1 MPMSVVARVQSDRA
15 VLVPAG
21 NRARVPEESKRKNEA
36 AVKKTTGPQQRQ
48 PQQFPKP
55 KKHPPTITK
64 TVASKVVPAAVKSNV
79 SVDSVSSSDESFS
92 SSGSKGKKKNVKPRT
107 ANVSTSPRSGNESA
121 DAPPKQEGPPKRCDW
136 ITPNSNWLYACF
148 HDEEWGVPVHD
159 DRKLLELLVFSQA
172 LAELSWPEIL
182 HLRHIFRKLFDDFD
196 ATLIAQYTDQKLLS
210 LRLNGHLLLSEPK
223 LRAIV
228 GNAQQILKI
237 QQEFGSFSSYLWR
250 FVNNQPVRN
259 GFRYARQVPA
269 KTPKAELISK
279 DLMQRGFRCVGPT
292 VVYCFMEAAGIVNDH
307 LLTCFRYHECNIP
320 ITECNPSQE
329 EAASELKE

>member
-1 MPMSVVARVQSDRA
+1 MSVVARVQSDRA

-55 KKHPPTITK
+55 K

-107 ANVSTSPRSGNESA
+107 AGNEST

-269 KTPKAELISK
+269 KTPK
-279 DLMQRGFRCVGPT
+279 GFRCVGPT

-320 ITECNPSQE
+320 ITECNPSQG
-329 EAASELKE
+329 EAESELKE

>member
-1 MPMSVVARVQSDRA
+1 MSVVARVQSDRA

-36 AVKKTTGPQQRQ
+36 A
-48 PQQFPKP
+48 
-55 KKHPPTITK
+55 KHPPTITK

-107 ANVSTSPRSGNESA
+107 ANVSTSPRSGNEST

-136 ITPNSNWLYACF
+136 ITPNSK
-148 HDEEWGVPVHD
+148 WGVPVHD

-320 ITECNPSQE
+320 ITECNPSQG
-329 EAASELKE
+329 EAESELKE